1 MIGDAYAHVGDC
13 PGCPH
18 QTCVHTVS
26 TEGGQIV
33 YWNMD
38 CWTCGYTLEDKQFLT
53 SVMLYMMCSDLSG
66 TPRDVMLDAI
76 DSWVQYFLEFDD
88 PWAQLEK
95 EMKRYD

>member
-26 TEGGQIV
+26 TEGGRIV

-38 CWTCGYTLEDKQFLT
+38 CWTCGYTEFEGVVDTLTDEEREELRQDWEEEED
-53 SVMLYMMCSDLSG
+53 
-66 TPRDVMLDAI
+66 
-76 DSWVQYFLEFDD
+76 E
-88 PWAQLEK
+88 
-95 EMKRYD
+95 

>member
-26 TEGGQIV
+26 TEGGHIV

-38 CWTCGYTLEDKQFLT
+38 CWTCGYFEFEGVVGTLT
-53 SVMLYMMCSDLSG
+53 
-66 TPRDVMLDAI
+66 DAEREELRQ
-76 DSWVQYFLEFDD
+76 DWE
-88 PWAQLEK
+88 E
-95 EMKRYD
+95 EE